1 MIPIKYDASWK
12 HYNETNGDKEKE
24 FCYAATEGYVPL
36 VKDGKWEMRNS
47 KGDLVI
53 SSGAFEEI
61 LPVYDGKCWVKKDG
75 KWGILKLENA
85 KIDKDSEKEDSSD
98 TQKVSNKMQIS
109 RGIRKRKMD
118 RRRMIKRP
126 FLLRHIKKSMDRCL
140 IRPVT
145 NMVSLWIIFYMILI
159 KMV

>member
-75 KWGILKLENA
+75 KGNPEIGK
-85 KIDKDSEKEDSSD
+85 
-98 TQKVSNKMQIS
+98 
-109 RGIRKRKMD
+109 
-118 RRRMIKRP
+118 
-126 FLLRHIKKSMDRCL
+126 C
-140 IRPVT
+140 
-145 NMVSLWIIFYMILI
+145 
-159 KMV
+159 